1 MKTRRYGVHT
11 SIAGGLH
18 MGIERAHALGCS
30 TVQIF
35 SHNPRS
41 WLTRDIAEDDR
52 AMFLSAAR
60 KLDISPVYVHA
71 SYLINIASSSDTVR
85 GKSVGLLREE
95 MERADKIGAHFV
107 VLHPGSS
114 DEDGSG
120 VKRALRSIREAIG
133 GGRYK
138 AGLLIEN
145 TSGKRGDI
153 ASTATELKG
162 IMDRA
167 GGLVSGICMD
177 TCHAFAAGYDLLTGE
192 GTEKLV
198 SELDGYPVRLIH
210 LNDAKGVLASGLDRH
225 EHLGKGSIGAECL
238 RRFVTHRRFRDIPV
252 ILETP
257 KKTVTD
263 DIENLKSLM
272 EMLSA

>member
-1 MKTRRYGVHT
+1 
-11 SIAGGLH
+11 

-41 WLTRDIAEDDR
+41 WLTRDIAEGDR
-52 AMFLSAAR
+52 AMFMSAAR

-71 SYLINIASSSDTVR
+71 SYLINIASPSDTVR

-95 MERADKIGAHFV
+95 IERAETIGAHFV

-114 DEDGSG
+114 DHGSG
-120 VKRALRSIREAIG
+120 VKRALRSIREALG

-153 ASTATELKG
+153 ASTATELTS

-177 TCHAFAAGYDLLTGE
+177 TCHAFAAGYDLLTEE
-192 GTEKLV
+192 GTENLV

-210 LNDAKGVLASGLDRH
+210 LNDAKGGLASGLDRH
-225 EHLGKGSIGAECL
+225 EHLGKGSIGAEAL
-238 RRFVTHRRFRDIPV
+238 RRFATHGRFRDIPV

-257 KKTVTD
+257 RKTVTD
-263 DIENLKSLM
+263 DIENLKGLKA
-272 EMLSA
+272 MLSA